1 VDDSPDV
8 LHDLQL
14 LLELSGEMKIVGQTN
29 NGLEAVHLAASFQ
42 PDVILMDLELPGL
55 DGYEATRRIK
65 SRQPATR
72 IIILTIHASPGDRE
86 RALVSG
92 ADDFV
97 VKGSSY
103 ETLRN
108 VILGTGAPS
117 SASNSHG

>member
-1 VDDSPDV
+1 MDDSPDV

-29 NGLEAVHLAASFQ
+29 NGLEAVHLAASLQ

-86 RALVSG
+86 QALVSG

-97 VKGSSY
+97 VKGSTY

-108 VILGTGAPS
+108 VILGTGEPS

>member
-1 VDDSPDV
+1 MDDSPDV

-29 NGLEAVHLAASFQ
+29 NGHEAVHLAASLQ

-86 RALVSG
+86 QALVSG

-97 VKGSSY
+97 VKGSTY

-108 VILGTGAPS
+108 VILGTGEPS